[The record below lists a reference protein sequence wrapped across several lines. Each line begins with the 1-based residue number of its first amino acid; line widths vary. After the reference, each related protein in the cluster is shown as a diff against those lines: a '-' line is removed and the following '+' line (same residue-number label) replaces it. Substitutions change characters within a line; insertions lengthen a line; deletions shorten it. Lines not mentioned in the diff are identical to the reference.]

1 MSNSEQDGTVG
12 SPAHGVTRPHVLLSV
27 AVSVDGY
34 IDDAS
39 GDRLRLSD
47 AADFD
52 RVDQVRADSDAI
64 LIGAETLRRDNP
76 RLLVDSAERRA
87 ARIAAGKPE
96 FPLKITVTAGG
107 ELDPELR
114 FWHHGGDKLVY
125 TTEAGAKR
133 LADSLSGL
141 AEVVSLGTEL
151 DFGVLLDELGRRGIA
166 RLMVEGGTRIH
177 TTFLAADLA
186 DELHLA
192 VAPLL
197 VGDPA
202 APRFLDAASF
212 PGTPHRR
219 MRLADVSQ
227 VGDIAVL
234 RYLPKSAGRTD
245 QDFMRRAIEL
255 ARLCPPSE
263 TAFSVGAVIVAD
275 GVEIAT
281 GYSRETDAKVHA
293 EESALNKL
301 DADDPRLARATI
313 YTTLEP
319 CSQRGTA
326 SRLPCTDR
334 ILRAGIPRVVLAW
347 REPATFVTNCV
358 GVEKLREH
366 GVEVV
371 ELTELAEAAM
381 AMNRHLELS

>member
-1 MSNSEQDGTVG
+1 MSNSEQGGDVG
-12 SPAHGVTRPHVLLSV
+12 SPEHGVTRPHVLLSV

-34 IDDAS
+34 IDDAT

-125 TTEAGAKR
+125 TTDAGAKR

-177 TTFLAADLA
+177 TAFLAADLA

-212 PGTPHRR
+212 PGAPHRR
-219 MRLADVSQ
+219 MQLADVSQ

-234 RYLPKSAGRTD
+234 HYFPKSARMTD

-319 CSQRGTA
+319 CSQRATA
-326 SRLPCTDR
+326 TRLPCTDR

-358 GVEKLREH
+358 GVEKLREQ

-371 ELTELAEAAM
+371 ELAELAAAAM

>member
-1 MSNSEQDGTVG
+1 M
-12 SPAHGVTRPHVLLSV
+12 
-27 AVSVDGY
+27 SVDGY

-39 GDRLRLSD
+39 DERLRLSD

-52 RVDQVRADSDAI
+52 RVDQVRAAADAI

-76 RLLVDSAERRA
+76 RLLVDSAERRT
-87 ARIAAGKPE
+87 ARTAAGKPE
-96 FPLKITVTAGG
+96 FPLKITVTASGD
-107 ELDPELR
+107 LNSDLR

-125 TTEAGAKR
+125 TTAAGATR
-133 LADSLSGL
+133 LDDRLSGL
-141 AEVVSLGTEL
+141 AEVVSLGAEL
-151 DFGVLLDELGRRGIA
+151 DFGALLDDLGRRGIA

-177 TTFLAADLA
+177 TAFLAADLA

-197 VGDPA
+197 VGDPG
-202 APRFLDAASF
+202 APRFLDPASY
-212 PGTPHRR
+212 PGAPHRR
-219 MRLADVSQ
+219 MRLADVTQ
-227 VGDIAVL
+227 VGDVAVL
-234 RYLPKSAGRTD
+234 RYLPKPENQAD
-245 QDFMRRAIEL
+245 QDIRYMHLAIDL
-255 ARLCPPSE
+255 ARQCPPSE

-275 GVEIAT
+275 DVEIAT

-293 EESALNKL
+293 EESALDKL
-301 DADDPRLARATI
+301 GADDPRLARATI

-326 SRLPCTDR
+326 TRLPCTDR

-358 GVEKLREH
+358 GVEKLRQH

-371 ELTELAEAAM
+371 ELPELADAAM
-381 AMNRHLELS
+381 SMNRHLDLS

>member
-1 MSNSEQDGTVG
+1 M
-12 SPAHGVTRPHVLLSV
+12 VTRPHVLLSV
-27 AVSVDGY
+27 AMSVDGY

-39 GDRLRLSD
+39 AERLRLSS
-47 AADFD
+47 AVDFD

-76 RLLVDSAERRA
+76 RLLVNSADRRA
-87 ARIAAGKPE
+87 TRIAAGKPE
-96 FPLKITVTAGG
+96 FPLKITVTASGDLDR
-107 ELDPELR
+107 ELE
-114 FWHHGGDKLVY
+114 FWQHGGDKLVY
-125 TTEAGAKR
+125 TTDAGAAR
-133 LADSLSGL
+133 LTDRLSGL
-141 AEVVSLGTEL
+141 AEIVSLGAEL
-151 DFGVLLDELGRRGIA
+151 DFGALLDDLGRRGIA

-197 VGDPA
+197 VGDPE
-202 APRFLDAASF
+202 APRFLDAARY
-212 PGTPHRR
+212 PGAPHRR
-219 MRLADVSQ
+219 MRLAGVTQ
-227 VGDIAVL
+227 VGDVAVL
-234 RYLPKSAGRTD
+234 SYLPKPETQADHDIRY
-245 QDFMRRAIEL
+245 MRRAIEL
-255 ARLCPPSE
+255 ARQCPPSD

-293 EESALNKL
+293 EESALDKL
-301 DADDPRLARATI
+301 GADDPRLARATI

-319 CSQRGTA
+319 CSQRSTA
-326 SRLPCTDR
+326 TRLPCTDR

-347 REPATFVTNCV
+347 REPATFVADCV
-358 GVEKLREH
+358 GVEKLGQH

-371 ELTELAEAAM
+371 ELPELADAAM
-381 AMNRHLELS
+381 SMNRHLDLS